1 MAQEARVDAGVH
13 GVVVHA
19 AVVVGAEVDDLVA
32 LPAEL
37 VCVEQARVLW
47 RHISRFRR
55 EEGAVLWGAI
65 VAVEV

>member
-1 MAQEARVDAGVH
+1 VD

-19 AVVVGAEVDDLVA
+19 AVVVGDEVDDLVA

-37 VCVEQARVLW
+37 VCVEQAGVLW
-47 RHISRFRR
+47 RHISRSHR

-65 VAVEV
+65 VGVEV